1 MKKFLVNYL
10 SDVAYAMYDSITDD
24 KLRDVMFVGHYEDII
39 MILKEL
45 LIFDETVPHHIR
57 MISEELDGYD
67 KEYCII
73 LDDEMNYKRLNNEL
87 KCLNVFYEVVYM
99 ILSIMRRI

>member
-45 LIFDETVPHHIR
+45 NIVTIDEI
-57 MISEELDGYD
+57 EEEVYEFNIHYSTSKNDLE
-67 KEYCII
+67 KSN
-73 LDDEMNYKRLNNEL
+73 LL
-87 KCLNVFYEVVYM
+87 KKLRYQN
-99 ILSIMRRI
+99 SRSN